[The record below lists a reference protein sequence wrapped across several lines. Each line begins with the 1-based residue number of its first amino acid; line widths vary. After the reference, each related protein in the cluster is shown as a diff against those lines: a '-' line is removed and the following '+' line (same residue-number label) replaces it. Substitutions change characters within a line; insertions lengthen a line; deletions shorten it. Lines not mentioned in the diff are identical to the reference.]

1 MVPRGV
7 AALALQAAGPGG
19 ALAGRLTRGWR
30 RQGVEMKTEL
40 AVGEPFLLA
49 SRAPLPSGG
58 RPLAA
63 VGSVLAQ
70 HP

>member
-1 MVPRGV
+1 MPRGAV
-7 AALALQAAGPGG
+7 ALELLAAGLDGPL
-19 ALAGRLTRGWR
+19 ADRLAGGWCG
-30 RQGVEMKTEL
+30 QGVEMKTEL